1 MGTYTARTAVE
12 PTCRRRRGP
21 ATVNSH
27 RHGASNS
34 GDINARKRTEGPGR
48 EGRNGKDLSEAGEE
62 GSRRH
67 AREVRLRPHT
77 RGAAFGGRSPA
88 ADRRDERRATRPC
101 AGQWPPRA
109 YRQPSGPT
117 RCPELAWCGPHKA
130 RTTWELM
137 AGECNVQG
145 AGKVSSS
152 GHPHQKEIDSGEDLR
167 TGHDGKP
174 VLAAGEGGA
183 GGGSRKGGPP

>member
-1 MGTYTARTAVE
+1 MVRYTARTAVE

-27 RHGASNS
+27 RYGASNS
-34 GDINARKRTEGPGR
+34 GDIHARKRTEGPGR
-48 EGRNGKDLSEAGEE
+48 EGRNGTDLSEAVEE

-77 RGAAFGGRSPA
+77 RGAAFGRGPQGSDCRA
-88 ADRRDERRATRPC
+88 ERRATRPYAC
-101 AGQWPPRA
+101 RWPPRA
-109 YRQPSGPT
+109 FRHPAGPT
-117 RCPELAWCGPHKA
+117 CRPELAWCGPHKT

-145 AGKVSSS
+145 AGKDSTLEHS
-152 GHPHQKEIDSGEDLR
+152 HQY
-167 TGHDGKP
+167 
-174 VLAAGEGGA
+174 V
-183 GGGSRKGGPP
+183 RK